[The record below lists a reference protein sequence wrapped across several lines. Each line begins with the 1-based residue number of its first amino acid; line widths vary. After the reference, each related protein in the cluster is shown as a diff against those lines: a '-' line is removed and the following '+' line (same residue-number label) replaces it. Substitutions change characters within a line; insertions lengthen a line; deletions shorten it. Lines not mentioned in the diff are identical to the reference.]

1 MSKRLRRRTSRRL
14 KIAGLALGG
23 VVAVGLAVGVASAA
37 IVPAPAPVADK
48 VQDYYDKSVASAK
61 ATTAAPVVK
70 AVSFAAYGDSISEGN
85 SPSFVDGKFGSLSW
99 PKYVGTGFTFAGGWA
114 KGGVQTDE
122 MLAHAK
128 PVKADVLVLLAGA
141 NDYAHDVPFE
151 VTTANLDG
159 IVKATGIKRV
169 VVSAV
174 PPSDLR
180 PADAIAF
187 NESLKDLAAERRWE
201 FIDPMGPLRNGN
213 NYAAGMTRD
222 GVHPTEKAAKLIGEG
237 IAAALKV

>member
-1 MSKRLRRRTSRRL
+1 MSKRLRRRTKRRL
-14 KIAGLALGG
+14 KLAGLALGG

-37 IVPAPAPVADK
+37 ITPEPAPVASK
-48 VQDYYDKSVASAK
+48 VQDYYNKSVADAK
-61 ATTAAPVVK
+61 ATTAPAAKPV
-70 AVSFAAYGDSISEGN
+70 SYAAYGDSISEGN
-85 SPSFVDGKFGSLSW
+85 SPNFPAGQFGSLSW
-99 PKYVGTGFTFAGGWA
+99 TSYLGPGYTFAGGWA
-114 KGGVQTDE
+114 KGGVQTNE

-141 NDYAHDVPFE
+141 NDYIHDVPFE
-151 VTTANLDG
+151 TTTAHLDG

-174 PPSDLR
+174 PPSDKK
-180 PADAIAF
+180 PVEAIAF
-187 NESLKDLAAERRWE
+187 NVSLKQLSAERGWE
-201 FIDPMGPLRNGN
+201 FIDPMGKLRNGN